1 MTNAMVSN
9 MPIDDEDH
17 HEFCMDLLH
26 ESHNDN
32 SLPLITTTPDMP
44 ATIRTQDRP
53 VVLYMAPVHK
63 QENEKKCVCGKD
75 GDGGS
80 SSISKGI
87 QKVSIQ

>member
-9 MPIDDEDH
+9 MPIDEEDH
-17 HEFCMDLLH
+17 HEFCMDMLH

-44 ATIRTQDRP
+44 ATDRP

-63 QENEKKCVCGKD
+63 QENEKKCACGQD
-75 GDGGS
+75 GDNGASG
-80 SSISKGI
+80 ISKGI
-87 QKVSIQ
+87 QKVTIQ